1 MNDAQQTIVLK
12 DSGSALK
19 NGDIPLTAETAA
31 LPGSTS
37 E

>member
-1 MNDAQQTIVLK
+1 MNDAQQTLVLK

-19 NGDIPLTAETAA
+19 NGDIPLTAETVA